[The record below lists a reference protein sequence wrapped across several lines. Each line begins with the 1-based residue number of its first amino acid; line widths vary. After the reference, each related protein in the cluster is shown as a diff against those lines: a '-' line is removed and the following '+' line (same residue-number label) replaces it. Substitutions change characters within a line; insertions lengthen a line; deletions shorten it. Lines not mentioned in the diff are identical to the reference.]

1 MSEPTRF
8 PTSIIGKNNTIEIHP
23 TVTSRKPFPINV
35 HGNNNTIIVGAH
47 TVLGGGV
54 IEIRGH
60 DSTIRIDAHC
70 SINGEL
76 RCRARK
82 THIRFGSRTT
92 IGWAQ
97 VSLHEAGTISLGEDC
112 MLSGGIVMD
121 VSDMHSIIDIE
132 SGKRIN
138 PPGDITIGDHVWI
151 AQGVSLMKGVSIG
164 RHSIIGARSVVA
176 GDIPENALAAG
187 IPARVIRTGV
197 TWDRHR
203 LSYDD

>member
-1 MSEPTRF
+1 MSEPTQF
-8 PTSIIGKNNTIEIHP
+8 PTRINGNNNTVEIHP
-23 TVTSRKPFPINV
+23 TVTTRKPFPINV
-35 HGNNNTIIVGAH
+35 HGNNNKIIVGAH
-47 TVLGGGV
+47 TVLGGGMLQ
-54 IEIRGH
+54 IRGH
-60 DSTIRIDAHC
+60 NSTIRIDEHC

-76 RCRARK
+76 CCRASK
-82 THIRFGSRTT
+82 THILVGSRTT

-132 SGKRIN
+132 TGKRIN

-151 AQGVSLMKGVSIG
+151 AQGVSLMKGISIG

-176 GDIPENALAAG
+176 GDIPEHALAAG

-197 TWDRHR
+197 SWDRHR
-203 LSYDD
+203 LPCDD